1 MTDVPDELPGSIGEH
16 LLPTESLKLDK
27 KPCFRADTP
36 VEEFVY
42 CKIPSNHDFGIS
54 EESLVLLLSHDQRAE
69 RFGFNAGD
77 IQCAVTKLIMES
89 WITRPKGEGM
99 LYRTNFERSICLQ
112 WL

>member
-1 MTDVPDELPGSIGEH
+1 MTDVPDELPGELGKH
-16 LLPTESLKLDK
+16 LLPVESFRLEQ

-42 CKIPSNHDFGIS
+42 CKTPSNSDFGTH
-54 EESLVLLLSHDQRAE
+54 EEDLVLLLSYDRRVE
-69 RFGFNAGD
+69 RFGFASGD
-77 IQCAVTKLIMES
+77 IRDAITKLIAEE
-89 WITRPKGEGM
+89 WITRPRGEGM